1 MMKKLSSTGKDLS
14 EKQEKNTMKRLKQQG
29 CMQEN
34 KGEIIMT
41 ERELAITIRVNQF
54 DLVVLQDIKEG
65 RIILPEGTKLI
76 IGDTTISVYSQ
87 GWTTKKPVRVA
98 GYWIKQKSGREVF
111 KIIRAVKYLNGR
123 LQYDEIDKEYLIN
136 PWFAIGRKEYQ
147 F

>member
-111 KIIRAVKYLNGR
+111 KIIRAVKYFNGR